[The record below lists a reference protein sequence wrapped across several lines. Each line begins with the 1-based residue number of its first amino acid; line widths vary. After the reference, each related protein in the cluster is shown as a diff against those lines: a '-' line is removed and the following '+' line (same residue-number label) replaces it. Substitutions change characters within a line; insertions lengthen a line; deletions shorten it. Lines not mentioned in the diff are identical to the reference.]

1 MYIFM
6 NQPEEQRQAQVPRC
20 RMPQRRKAPGAG
32 DPPGCRQVQDT
43 SPETADPPAPGKHP
57 LTNVF
62 KNRANLH
69 DMPLQVTAIDVI

>member
-1 MYIFM
+1 MLCVYFCE
-6 NQPEEQRQAQVPRC
+6 PARGAAAGARCPRC

-62 KNRANLH
+62 KNRASR
-69 DMPLQVTAIDVI
+69 TIFCCR